1 MGGVDDLWVVWLV
14 CGWFGWFVG
23 GGGGGGASFT
33 ANDEGLIPK
42 KIFQLKKFTIPG
54 TKQSFKR
61 IIVLEDSMLKTVNGL
76 EMSNKVIN
84 CKKNQY

>member
-1 MGGVDDLWVVWLV
+1 MGGLAGLWMVWVV
-14 CGWFGWFVG
+14 CGGWG
-23 GGGGGGASFT
+23 GGRGGSSFT
-33 ANDEGLIPK
+33 ANDEVLIPK

>member
-1 MGGVDDLWVVWLV
+1 MGGLAGLWMVWVV
-14 CGWFGWFVG
+14 CGGWWG
-23 GGGGGGASFT
+23 GGGSSFT
-33 ANDEGLIPK
+33 ANDEVLIPK